1 VQFTGLDLGHIESL
15 VQAKLLATVED
26 RMTSR
31 GELYISPQ
39 LGTDLQAR
47 AWRMS
52 SDIVEQLVQPFD
64 ECCDQLAAFFQEQ
77 SAEHSCL
84 LLKDATASEAAGIEG
99 ANLGDG

>member
-1 VQFTGLDLGHIESL
+1 MKFTSLDLGHLESL
-15 VQAKLLATVED
+15 VQAKLLAALED

-31 GELYISPQ
+31 GEVYISPQ

-47 AWRMS
+47 AWQMS

-64 ECCDQLAAFFQEQ
+64 ECCDQLGAFFEGQ
-77 SAEHSCL
+77 STEHSCL
-84 LLKDATASEAAGIEG
+84 LLKEATASGAAGSEG